1 VSRRPLIIA
10 HRGFSGR
17 FPENTLA
24 AVRGALAV
32 PVDMVE
38 VDVQQTADQKIV
50 VFHDDL
56 LRRLCG
62 IPGRISQVTWKQL
75 RHAKP
80 DVPTLAQTLRAV
92 RGRAHLLIEIK
103 SADPR
108 QVAQEI
114 DRAGMIDQVIVFA
127 FETRLL
133 EILAAANP
141 RICRYGLVAT
151 DLDRSLR
158 PLKGLVA
165 GIGVDNRLLESAAD
179 VRRLGKRV
187 GPVFVWTV
195 NRAGRMRELAS
206 WGVDGLITNRPDVA
220 RDSLDVGLSEP
231 RLTRSRRF

>member
-1 VSRRPLIIA
+1 MPGWPLIIA

-38 VDVQQTADQKIV
+38 VDVQQTADNKIV

-62 IPGRISQVTWKQL
+62 IPGRISQVTWEQL
-75 RHAKP
+75 RQAKP
-80 DVPTLAQTLRAV
+80 DVPTLAQTLRTV
-92 RGRAHLLIEIK
+92 RGRARLLIEIK

-108 QVAQEI
+108 RVARVIEK
-114 DRAGMIDQVIVFA
+114 AEMIDQVIVFA
-127 FETRLL
+127 FETPFL
-133 EILAAANP
+133 EILAATNP
-141 RICRYGLVAT
+141 RICRYGLVAA

-158 PLKGLVA
+158 PLKGLVT
-165 GIGVDNRLLESAAD
+165 GIGVDNRLLRSPGD
-179 VRRLGKRV
+179 VRRLQKRV
-187 GPVFVWTV
+187 GKTFVWTV
-195 NRAGRMRELAS
+195 NRPGRMSELAC

-220 RDSLDVGLSEP
+220 QA
-231 RLTRSRRF
+231 LTRRSACDSGG